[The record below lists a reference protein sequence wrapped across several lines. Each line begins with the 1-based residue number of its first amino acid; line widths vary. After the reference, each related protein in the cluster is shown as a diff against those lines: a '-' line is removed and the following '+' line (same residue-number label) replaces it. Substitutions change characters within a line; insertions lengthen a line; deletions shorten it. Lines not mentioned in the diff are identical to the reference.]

1 MISRR
6 RHGFALPAVLTV
18 TGVVTLIFLVAITAL
33 TSLTREARSTRERVR
48 FLQSALTAEAT
59 LQYLA
64 ATEPF
69 NGSSLNAGGPRILV
83 YGDDTPL
90 ASSVTGEATP
100 IRLDG
105 HPYEMIAEGL
115 TPHPVV
121 ASLRDQAGMIN
132 LSTLGEDGWVR
143 LGDRLGLSSGFSR
156 TLPAL
161 MTDYADVDDLESI
174 NGAERA
180 RYADGGPPNRPMI
193 RAAEFRS
200 LLGIRQNSNSA
211 QWRAV
216 AGDLVVDPQRVQINV
231 NTASPLALQVLFGVS
246 AQQAEAAV
254 RARERA
260 PFLSLNDFVAA
271 SGANVFDDGERIFTF
286 PAPAFTYTIADT
298 RSAWRY
304 RARVVLTPTSFERP
318 FWIDQ
323 TEMTEAAGTAKA
335 NSDADRFPYTA
346 R

>member
-1 MISRR
+1 MISKRR
-6 RHGFALPAVLTV
+6 PGFALPAVLTV

-69 NGSSLNAGGPRILV
+69 NGSSLNAGGARMLV
-83 YGDDTPL
+83 FGDDTPQE
-90 ASSVTGEATP
+90 SSVTGEATP

-105 HPYEMIAEGL
+105 RPYQMIVEGL
-115 TPHPVV
+115 VLHPVV
-121 ASLRDQAGMIN
+121 TSLRDQAGMIN
-132 LSTLGEDGWVR
+132 LATLGEDASARFGEM
-143 LGDRLGLSSGFSR
+143 LGLSSSYAR
-156 TLPAL
+156 TVPAL
-161 MTDYADVDDLESI
+161 MRDYADADDLESI

-180 RYADGGPPNRPMI
+180 RYGDGGPPNRTMI
-193 RAAEFRS
+193 RAAEFLS
-200 LLGIRQNSNSA
+200 LLGVRENSTSA
-211 QWRAV
+211 RWRALASDV
-216 AGDLVVDPQRVQINV
+216 IVDPQRVQINV
-231 NTASPLALQVLFGVS
+231 NTASPLALEVLFGVS

-254 RARERA
+254 RARDRA
-260 PFLSLNDFVAA
+260 PFLSLSDFIAA

-304 RARVVLTPTSFERP
+304 RARLVLTPTSFERP

-323 TEMTEAAGTAKA
+323 TEMTEASGTAKA